1 MSKKL
6 GAVPYQT
13 IIGMIADGSIKG
25 ALESSVRPASLD
37 LRLSDEFYRVDG
49 IFLPRPGEKVRN
61 ILPEM
66 GAVEHSLDYP
76 LERGVTYLARLEE
89 SLELK
94 EDIYGYS
101 NPKSST
107 GRNDIHARVIADGV
121 SRYDTT
127 APAGFSGE
135 LWLAI
140 EPRSYPV
147 RLKPG
152 VSLSQI
158 RFFNH
163 DTRFNE
169 EELMFYFERDQL
181 LWHKGRPLS
190 YNEINIKDDDGALI
204 LTAELEDALVGY
216 ECRGSGK
223 VLDFSLKGHYQ
234 PEEFFQPL
242 KSSKG
247 TVLLKKD
254 SFYIIRT
261 KEAVRVP
268 PHFSSEVV
276 PMDERSGE
284 FRTHYAGFFDPGWG
298 WGENGEGKGRRGVL
312 EIRPFSDVLLRDG
325 QPVAKFRFEKMME
338 APEANYDAMPDSNYN
353 SKEEENLPRLS
364 KHFKV
369 PV

>member
-1 MSKKL
+1 MPKKL
-6 GAVPYQT
+6 GAVPCHL
-13 IIGMIADGSIKG
+13 ILEMIKNGSING
-25 ALESSVRPASLD
+25 AGESSVRPASLD
-37 LRLSDEFYRVDG
+37 LRLSEEFYRVDG
-49 IFLPRPGEKVRN
+49 IFLPKPGEKVRD
-61 ILPEM
+61 ILSGM
-66 GAVEHSLDYP
+66 GAIAHNLDYP
-76 LERGVTYLARLEE
+76 LEKGVTYLAKLEE
-89 SLELK
+89 SLALK

-107 GRNDIHARVIADGV
+107 GRNDIHARVIADGI
-121 SRYDTT
+121 SRYDTV
-127 APAGFSGE
+127 APAGYRGE

-147 RLKPG
+147 RLKSG
-152 VSLSQI
+152 ISLSQI

-163 DTRFNE
+163 DTRFKE
-169 EELMFYFERDQL
+169 EELKFYFERDQL
-181 LWHKGRPLS
+181 LWHKGRPLT
-190 YNEINIKDDDGALI
+190 YDEIKIRDDDGALI
-204 LTAELEDALVGY
+204 LTAELNADFVGY

-223 VLDFSLKGHYQ
+223 VLDFSLTEHYQ

-242 KSSKG
+242 KSQNG

-298 WGENGEGKGRRGVL
+298 WGEHGEGKGRRGVL

-338 APEANYDAMPDSNYN
+338 APEMSYDALLDSNYN
-353 SKEEENLPRLS
+353 SKEEEKLPRLS
-364 KHFKV
+364 KHFKQA
-369 PV
+369 